1 MVHKEPVGM
10 NAAGAQPFH
19 PDIWWSRATGDRVE
33 AWKEL
38 GSGVIQA

>member
-1 MVHKEPVGM
+1 MLHKERVGM
-10 NAAGAQPFH
+10 KAAQPFH
-19 PDIWWSRATGDRVE
+19 PDVWWSGATGDRVE